1 MLCKWLLNKINEHE
15 AESSMIWDR
24 PLWEGHRTA
33 GLSQPLTRGF
43 ASACWWPLSVYQNMQ
58 GCSPRWRGKNWAA
71 NACSVQDTCIYLS
84 RIDTCAVQIPGKE
97 AQEMPC
103 IILHQDVAGV
113 WDPQVII
120 CPNLR
125 VFVMFC
131 FLKKKKK
138 SVPHDL
144 GPNIHPQWLLVYSP
158 SFGKSDAF

>member
-1 MLCKWLLNKINEHE
+1 MNVKLKVPWSGIGPYERVTEQLGCHRPWQEALLVP
-15 AESSMIWDR
+15 A
-24 PLWEGHRTA
+24 
-33 GLSQPLTRGF
+33 
-43 ASACWWPLSVYQNMQ
+43 VYQDMQ

-125 VFVMFC
+125 VFVCSAF
-131 FLKKKKK
+131 FKKKW
-138 SVPHDL
+138 VPHDL
-144 GPNIHPQWLLVYSP
+144 GPNIHPQWLLVYCP